1 MREKKQLRSVPF
13 GPNMESKTNP
23 AADVAEPRLAPDF
36 FGDDEMQHLVRQRGL
51 LSAWD
56 AGEMIDVSSL
66 TLSGLCGF
74 PETSSAGG
82 EQGASSHDM
91 LGDAATAAS
100 QSAAADGKGRVVHLD
115 EEDSST
121 DAVEEA
127 CHFTKENEEKSRVQV
142 GRQGSRAP
150 NSKQK
155 RALTSAQPAAECA
168 DFMAGRAGQVANR
181 GLHVRLAREA
191 RQQVIISSGS
201 VCARAS
207 ALWRTC

>member
-121 DAVEEA
+121 DAVEESG
-127 CHFTKENEEKSRVQV
+127 HFENEEKSRVQV
-142 GRQGSRAP
+142 GRRGSRAP

>member
-1 MREKKQLRSVPF
+1 
-13 GPNMESKTNP
+13 MEEKTNP
-23 AADVAEPRLAPDF
+23 AADVIEPRLAPDF

-51 LSAWD
+51 VSAWD
-56 AGEMIDVSSL
+56 AGEMIDVSAL
-66 TLSGLCGF
+66 TLSGLCGI
-74 PETSSAGG
+74 PETSSEGR
-82 EQGASSHDM
+82 EQSASSNDM

-121 DAVEEA
+121 VAVEEA
-127 CHFTKENEEKSRVQV
+127 GHFPNECEDKSRVQV
-142 GRQGSRAP
+142 GRRGERAP
-150 NSKQK
+150 KSKQK
-155 RALTSAQPAAECA
+155 KALTSAQPAAECA

-201 VCARAS
+201 VCAPAS
-207 ALWRTC
+207 APWCTC

>member
-127 CHFTKENEEKSRVQV
+127 CHFENEEKSRVQV
-142 GRQGSRAP
+142 GRRGSRAP

-207 ALWRTC
+207 TLWCTC